1 MIKFLISIIF
11 IFSSSLTNAQL
22 RQYQDDN
29 FAGGI
34 GDGGL
39 ILGIIIAL
47 VLIFGGSGG
56 RRAVISICGLFI
68 LPGALGWLG
77 NNMFGMLGGLLG
89 FFLGPYAWYKL
100 MNLSDG

>member
-1 MIKFLISIIF
+1 MIRYLISIVLIC
-11 IFSSSLTNAQL
+11 ISSLANAQL

-29 FAGGI
+29 FAGGT

-39 ILGIIIAL
+39 ILGIIVVL

-56 RRAVISICGLFI
+56 RKAVISIGGLFV

-77 NNMFGMLGGLLG
+77 NNMFGLIGMLVG
-89 FFLGPYAWYKL
+89 FFFGLFIWYKL
-100 MNLSDG
+100 MNLSD

>member
-1 MIKFLISIIF
+1 MKNLLLILLTSI
-11 IFSSSLTNAQL
+11 STASNAQL

-39 ILGIIIAL
+39 ILGIIAVL

-56 RRAVISICGLFI
+56 RRAVISIFGLFV
-68 LPGALGWLG
+68 LPGILDWFG
-77 NNMFGMLGGLLG
+77 NTMFGLFGGLLG
-89 FFLGPYAWYKL
+89 FFLGLFVWYKL